1 MNSPVT
7 THETKVP
14 WQGNETVH
22 ICLQLQYYPGGYGG
36 GVVTESLLI
45 AEQDHFQCSVT
56 VSIVPDRLI
65 ATGNTGLK
73 GLRQWPP

>member
-14 WQGNETVH
+14 WQGNEIVH
-22 ICLQLQYYPGGYGG
+22 ICLYLQYYPGGYGG
-36 GVVTESLLI
+36 GVVRGSLLN
-45 AEQDHFQCSVT
+45 AKQDHLQSSVM

-65 ATGNTGLK
+65 AY
-73 GLRQWPP
+73 RP